1 MAELQDELF
10 SIIGS
15 TLKDEYGHEI
25 GRVISITTTPSSR
38 VKEVLVSSKGEFLS
52 YPRERI
58 KINENGE
65 PVLLAEVKL
74 KTNVLCSEIP
84 LVWKKCE
91 VLENLLSDGK
101 ILPETYK
108 EFHEQF
114 ESEKEKL
121 KSEAEKTIEEI
132 EKLEKSCDERFRR
145 LQSSK
150 IHLEIE
156 YAIGKIKEEIYE
168 LSMKDLVNE
177 LDSIMKERNDLENM
191 RKWLSNI
198 LLGESTVEVQE
209 EKPEETQ
216 IHEPEQ
222 EAMVEEQ
229 KPPEVEV
236 ETQETQVKPAEE
248 TSSDESSIT
257 VRII

>member
-177 LDSIMKERNDLENM
+177 LDNM